1 MSARGFGSVVWAGA
15 VAGAALGF
23 YLVSLRVASERAAL
37 EDVESRIALTQRDI
51 RLLQTEIGTRGRL
64 AQLERWNVKFIRLSA
79 PNADQFVDGGFQL
92 ATLVKPMPKPSIEA
106 PVVYASAQIP
116 PADGQP
122 KLTGDAVEPEAAA
135 PPSSRPV
142 SEMIHVASYA
152 VPEKK
157 APAPAVSKPV
167 AAKPITVKL
176 EPATAKAMTKRAPAT
191 KPVKTATADPL
202 APLSGS
208 KAKAKATAPAA
219 TASGGSPKHQPKDS
233 ATD

>member
-92 ATLVKPMPKPSIEA
+92 ATLVKPAPKPTIDA
-106 PVVYASAQIP
+106 PIVYASAQIP
-116 PADGQP
+116 PANGQP
-122 KLTGDAVEPEAAA
+122 KLTGDIVEPEAVA
-135 PPSSRPV
+135 PPPSRPV

-157 APAPAVSKPV
+157 ASVPAASKP
-167 AAKPITVKL
+167 ATAKPMAVKL
-176 EPATAKAMTKRAPAT
+176 EPAPAKATAKAAPAT
-191 KPVKTATADPL
+191 KSIKTATADPL
-202 APLSGS
+202 APLSGA
-208 KAKAKATAPAA
+208 KAKAKAAAPAA
-219 TASGGSPKHQPKDS
+219 SAGGGSPKREPKDS
-233 ATD
+233 DSD